1 MLANLSNTN
10 RRRISNEPYSLSLS
24 PPRITSTIQALGKK
38 INRKASQS
46 LDISYNIRI
55 LLTLTQHRAEMESK
69 PLPLVFNKYR

>member
-1 MLANLSNTN
+1 MNHIHFLFL
-10 RRRISNEPYSLSLS
+10 L
-24 PPRITSTIQALGKK
+24 PRITSTTQAPGKK

-69 PLPLVFNKYR
+69 PLPLLFNKYR